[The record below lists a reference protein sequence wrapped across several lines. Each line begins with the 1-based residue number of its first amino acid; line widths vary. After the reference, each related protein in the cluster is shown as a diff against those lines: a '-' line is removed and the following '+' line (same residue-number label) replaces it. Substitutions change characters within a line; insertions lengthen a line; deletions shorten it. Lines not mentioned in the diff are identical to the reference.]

1 MYKLVILFVTFST
14 IYCQS
19 QMVMDLLN
27 KMTIEDKCGQMTQI
41 TFDVIQK
48 DPAPSDPD
56 ENPVNETRLI
66 EAIRDK
72 RVGSILNTPYNTAVK
87 ASTWVKIIQL
97 IQDTAKKY
105 NLKVPVIY
113 GLDSIHGA
121 NYIREST
128 LFPQP
133 LGMAA
138 SYNLDIV
145 EKVARITSMETRAI
159 GVPWNFNPV
168 LDVGRQPL
176 WPRYLNQI
184 KFFLTN
190 IINIFII
197 KTLGNVW

>member
-27 KMTIEDKCGQMTQI
+27 KMTIEDKCGQMTQV

-56 ENPVNETRLI
+56 ENPVNETKLI

-72 RVGSILNTPYNTAVK
+72 RIGSILNTPYNVAAK

-97 IQDTAKKY
+97 IQDTAKQY

-133 LGMAA
+133 LSMAA
-138 SYNLDIV
+138 SFNLDIV

-176 WPRYLNQI
+176 WPRYLN
-184 KFFLTN
+184 
-190 IINIFII
+190 
-197 KTLGNVW
+197 